1 MARKKDVPAV
11 VAQLGFDLRA
21 VERLRLGLLADGAG
35 VSDALVMRADAIIA
49 DYESRIRKAGGQKSS
64 AKTG

>member
-1 MARKKDVPAV
+1 MARKKDVSAV

-35 VSDALVMRADAIIA
+35 APDALVMRADAIIA
-49 DYESRIRKAGGQKSS
+49 DYESRIRKTGGQKSS